1 MKKTK
6 LQIGDYVFIKSLSGG
21 YNTTLIKIAAIHQG
35 KIGYH
40 KVPNKLNWVR
50 IGLLE
55 PIPLTPE
62 ILEKIG
68 FKHCVTE
75 EDGDSFDNREG
86 DLYYCLNRTADGY
99 MSCIDV
105 THSFTISGL
114 IKYVHE
120 LQHILRLCG
129 IYKLADNLKL
139 EERL

>member
-1 MKKTK
+1 MKKIN
-6 LQIGDYVFIKSLSGG
+6 LQIGDYVFIKSLYGG
-21 YNTTLIKIAAIHQG
+21 YHTTLIKVAAVHQG
-35 KIGYH
+35 KVGYH

-99 MSCIDV
+99 MSCIDA

-129 IYKLADNLKL
+129 IDKLADNLKM
-139 EERL
+139 EEKL